1 MIYRLFPQMI
11 NGLLQRLTQKEKEVT
26 QLRGEI
32 DRLKIQNSGEVYDP
46 VRRPIYMRYWIGNAN
61 HIRI

>member
-1 MIYRLFPQMI
+1 MIS
-11 NGLLQRLTQKEKEVT
+11 GLLQRLTQKEREVT

-46 VRRPIYMRYWIGNAN
+46 VG
-61 HIRI
+61 